1 MLELTGERSVYML
14 VSAISQHSIVNRS
27 LPYYGLKAEPEGVST
42 DTAYK
47 LRKDTPEEDL
57 PLVLDSA
64 TQWKNF
70 CHKQILGEK
79 LNIIA

>member
-1 MLELTGERSVYML
+1 ML

-27 LPYYGLKAEPEGVST
+27 LPYYGLRTEPENVNTDST
-42 DTAYK
+42 YK
-47 LRKDTPEEDL
+47 LKKDAPEQDL

>member
-1 MLELTGERSVYML
+1 MANERSVYML
-14 VSAISQHSIVNRS
+14 VSAISQHAIVNRS
-27 LPYYGLKAEPEGVST
+27 LPYYGLKAEPENVAA
-42 DTAYK
+42 DAAYRLK
-47 LRKDTPEEDL
+47 KDTPEENL

-70 CHKQILGEK
+70 CHRRILGEK